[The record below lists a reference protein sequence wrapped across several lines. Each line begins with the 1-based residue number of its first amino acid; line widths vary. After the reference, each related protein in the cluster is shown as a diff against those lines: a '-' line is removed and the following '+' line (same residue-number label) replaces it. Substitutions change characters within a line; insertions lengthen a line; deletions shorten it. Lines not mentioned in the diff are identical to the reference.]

1 MLFIIC
7 AQSSAAFMLLRRL
20 REAIEEMAQ
29 RHKKKKAEK
38 EKMKRRSRKYGQA
51 QLKHSRRGMRSTF
64 LGVCCLFLLVL
75 AFFRFLHIQRRTW
88 DFSSALWGCLPSRW
102 RVAGL
107 KNAVQGFKERE
118 KNYLTCKVGAAA
130 ERRAPCGAGRDLF
143 KGAFLDDRTDTRTI

>member
-1 MLFIIC
+1 M
-7 AQSSAAFMLLRRL
+7 LRRL

-75 AFFRFLHIQRRTW
+75 AF
-88 DFSSALWGCLPSRW
+88 SASYISRGDVGLLIGFVGLFALALA
-102 RVAGL
+102 VAGL

-118 KNYLTCKVGAAA
+118 KNYLTCKVGAALN
-130 ERRAPCGAGRDLF
+130 GVLLAGLAAIFLRGLF
-143 KGAFLDDRTDTRTI
+143 

>member
-1 MLFIIC
+1 
-7 AQSSAAFMLLRRL
+7 MLLRRL

-75 AFFRFLHIQRRTW
+75 AFFRFLHIQRRR
-88 DFSSALWGCLPSRW
+88 GPSHR
-102 RVAGL
+102 L
-107 KNAVQGFKERE
+107 
-118 KNYLTCKVGAAA
+118 
-130 ERRAPCGAGRDLF
+130 CGAVCPRAGGGR
-143 KGAFLDDRTDTRTI
+143 A

>member
-1 MLFIIC
+1 
-7 AQSSAAFMLLRRL
+7 MLLRRL

-38 EKMKRRSRKYGQA
+38 EKMKRRSRKYGQV

-75 AFFRFLHIQRRTW
+75 AF
-88 DFSSALWGCLPSRW
+88 SASYISRGD
-102 RVAGL
+102 VGLLIGFVGLFALVLAAAGL

-118 KNYLTCKVGAAA
+118 KNYLTCKVGAALN
-130 ERRAPCGAGRDLF
+130 GVLLAGLAAIFLRGLF
-143 KGAFLDDRTDTRTI
+143 

>member
-1 MLFIIC
+1 
-7 AQSSAAFMLLRRL
+7 MLLRRL

-75 AFFRFLHIQRRTW
+75 AF
-88 DFSSALWGCLPSRW
+88 SASYISRGDVGLLIGYVGLFALALA
-102 RVAGL
+102 VAGL

-118 KNYLTCKVGAAA
+118 KNYLTCKVGAALN
-130 ERRAPCGAGRDLF
+130 GVLLAGLAAIFLRGLF
-143 KGAFLDDRTDTRTI
+143 

>member
-1 MLFIIC
+1 
-7 AQSSAAFMLLRRL
+7 MLLRRL

-75 AFFRFLHIQRRTW
+75 AF
-88 DFSSALWGCLPSRW
+88 SASYISRGDVGLLIGFVGLFALALA
-102 RVAGL
+102 VAGL

-118 KNYLTCKVGAAA
+118 KNYLTCKVGAALN
-130 ERRAPCGAGRDLF
+130 GVLLAGLAAIFLRGLF
-143 KGAFLDDRTDTRTI
+143 

>member
-1 MLFIIC
+1 
-7 AQSSAAFMLLRRL
+7 MLLRRL

-75 AFFRFLHIQRRTW
+75 AFSVSYISRGDVGLLIGFVGLF
-88 DFSSALWGCLPSRW
+88 ALALA
-102 RVAGL
+102 VAGL

-118 KNYLTCKVGAAA
+118 KNYLTCKVGAALN
-130 ERRAPCGAGRDLF
+130 GVLLAGLAAIFLRGLF
-143 KGAFLDDRTDTRTI
+143 

>member
-1 MLFIIC
+1 
-7 AQSSAAFMLLRRL
+7 MLLRRL

-29 RHKKKKAEK
+29 RHKKKKTEK

-75 AFFRFLHIQRRTW
+75 AF
-88 DFSSALWGCLPSRW
+88 SASYISRGDVGLLIGFVGLFALALA
-102 RVAGL
+102 VAGL

-118 KNYLTCKVGAAA
+118 KNYLTCKVGAALN
-130 ERRAPCGAGRDLF
+130 GVLLAGLAAIFLRGLF
-143 KGAFLDDRTDTRTI
+143 

>member
-1 MLFIIC
+1 
-7 AQSSAAFMLLRRL
+7 MLLRRL

-29 RHKKKKAEK
+29 RYKKKKAQK

-75 AFFRFLHIQRRTW
+75 AF
-88 DFSSALWGCLPSRW
+88 SASYISRGDVGLLIGFVGLFALALA
-102 RVAGL
+102 VAGL

-118 KNYLTCKVGAAA
+118 KNYLTCKVGAALN
-130 ERRAPCGAGRDLF
+130 GVLLAGLAAIFLRGLF
-143 KGAFLDDRTDTRTI
+143 

>member
-1 MLFIIC
+1 
-7 AQSSAAFMLLRRL
+7 MLLRRV

-75 AFFRFLHIQRRTW
+75 AF
-88 DFSSALWGCLPSRW
+88 SASYISRGDVGLLIGFVGLFALALA
-102 RVAGL
+102 VAGL

-118 KNYLTCKVGAAA
+118 KNYLTCKVGAALN
-130 ERRAPCGAGRDLF
+130 GVLLAGLAAIFLRGLF
-143 KGAFLDDRTDTRTI
+143 